1 MSYNK
6 KSYPNRRRM
15 YYHLIQPV
23 YFLASLSDEWQ
34 QETGVKGAGVYFE
47 QVVMNGQ
54 RSAGGGSSKVSGE
67 QESEGVNENQR
78 ELSSAERSSK
88 GWEMGSGGEQES
100 SGENQPQAVTDSGD
114 RSGWMQEED
123 EFRLGDGETGDGNI
137 LRKPMATD
145 EGEQTDDV

>member
-1 MSYNK
+1 
-6 KSYPNRRRM
+6 M
-15 YYHLIQPV
+15 YKYHSIQAV
-23 YFLASLSDEWQ
+23 YFSDSLPDEWQ
-34 QETGVKGAGVYFE
+34 PETVVKGAGIDFK

-67 QESEGVNENQR
+67 KEIEGVNENQR
-78 ELSSAERSSK
+78 ELSSAGRSSK
-88 GWEMGSGGEQES
+88 GWKMASDSEKES
-100 SGENQPQAVTDSGD
+100 SGENQPEAAINSGN
-114 RSGWMQEED
+114 RSDWMTEED